1 MDAHLQ
7 ALEDEHAWLAG
18 RINIGK
24 EFLYLSRR
32 DCMACG
38 PDMDETLFIVRRAL
52 ISHGKKEYEMPA
64 KIGVHPFSDVFFH
77 AMPAYLP
84 TMKACGCKWIGCYPD
99 NPVKYGLPQTTS
111 LLVFNEILTGCPVCV
126 MDGTWITAMRTPA
139 VTSLA
144 AAELHPGAKR
154 FGMFGCG
161 VQGVEHVRFIT
172 KTLAKLEAVYIY
184 DVRPEAMDN
193 LCELVKDD
201 VKIPV
206 IKAAG
211 PEEIAANCDVM
222 SSATVIVREPVA
234 AVKDEWVGRG
244 KTILP
249 CDLNT
254 FWDPKTQLKADK
266 YIVDSAEE
274 HELFA
279 QMGYFP
285 GGLPNVYAQTGEVLA
300 GLAAGRESD
309 DELIVCSNIGMSVCD
324 VAMARAVLAGALE
337 AGAGVKLD
345 L

>member
-1 MDAHLQ
+1 MDDRLKMP
-7 ALEDEHAWLAG
+7 EDEHAWLAE
-18 RINIGK
+18 RINVGK
-24 EFLYLSRR
+24 EILYLSRR
-32 DCMACG
+32 DCMENG
-38 PDMDETLFIVRRAL
+38 PGMDETLGIVRRAL
-52 ISHGKKEYEMPA
+52 TSHGRKEYEMPA
-64 KIGVHPFSDVFFH
+64 KIGVHPFSNVFFH

-84 TMKACGCKWIGCYPD
+84 TMNACGCKWIGCYPD

-111 LLVFNEILTGCPVCV
+111 LLIFNEILTGCPVCV
-126 MDGTWITAMRTPA
+126 MDGAWITAMRTPA

-144 AAELHPGAKR
+144 AAKLHTGAKT

-161 VQGVEHVRFIT
+161 VQGVEHVRFVAR
-172 KTLAKLEAVYIY
+172 TLNKLTAIYIY

-193 LCELVKDD
+193 LCESVKND
-201 VKIPV
+201 VAVPV
-206 IKAAG
+206 IKAG
-211 PEEIAANCDVM
+211 PEEIAAECEVM

-254 FWDPKTQLKADK
+254 FWDPKTQLRADK

-285 GGLPNVYAQTGEVLA
+285 GGLPKIHAQTGEVLA
-300 GLAAGRESD
+300 GLAAGRDTD
-309 DELIVCSNIGMSVCD
+309 DELVVCSNIGMSVCD
-324 VAMARAVLAGALE
+324 VAMARAVFVKALE
-337 AGAGVKLD
+337 AGAGVKLE